1 MMLSWEHRPI
11 EVANLLNP
19 PFCAEILRRCFFAY
33 EKQVGDY
40 FPYPLTFL
48 VLPIVLHKKT
58 REMISSKT
66 RDHLDA
72 WLHKH
77 QEVRIGFAERA
88 KQLIP
93 ITNEALTFL
102 LNSDSVE
109 VNDYAKLIMK
119 DYSPNKINEDNEV
132 SDCFKKSE
140 IVGKWFA
147 KSGNPITI
155 YTMWGV
161 RP

>member
-1 MMLSWEHRPI
+1 MMLTWERRPI

-19 PFCAEILRRCFFAY
+19 AFCGELLRRCFYTY
-33 EKQVGDY
+33 EQYTSGY
-40 FPYPLTFL
+40 FPYPLAFL

-58 REMISSKT
+58 RELIST
-66 RDHLDA
+66 RTKDHLDA

-88 KQLIP
+88 RQLIP
-93 ITNEALTFL
+93 ITNEALMFL
-102 LNSDSVE
+102 LNSDSLE
-109 VNDYAKLIMK
+109 VSIDAKLVVKNYLPKQIK
-119 DYSPNKINEDNEV
+119 ETDEV
-132 SDCFKKSE
+132 SHCFKKSE

-147 KSGNPITI
+147 RSGNPTTI